1 MAAQQLCYDHLPMEW
16 VGNWSGRRADL
27 TPNSYAIYEPSTG
40 RRLTYRQM
48 DQRAELVG
56 KLLSVQ
62 LQLAPGEPICLL
74 SRNRLEAVELYLAC
88 GKTGVVLAPL
98 SYRLAEPEL
107 NDLVQRI
114 APRVLFYDEALVK
127 QATALQLPDGC
138 VALELAD
145 AGEGV
150 YRRACAEVADNAE
163 QHVQAQAPRVTAG
176 VADSVNRPLRLSDPF
191 LYVHTGGTTARPK
204 ICVVSHRQMV
214 WNAVDILASSGGA
227 LGPQREL
234 LTFPLFHIGGWNTLT
249 PVYYAGG
256 FTVLPRGFEAGAAL
270 ELIEDEQIS
279 HFGAVEA
286 MLQMMTEDP
295 AFAGTDLSSLASI
308 TTAGAP
314 CSATTMQPF
323 WDRGVPVSQSYGLTE
338 GGPSNFLY
346 VLEDQGVEEVRER
359 YDSIGRAMF
368 HTDYRIVHPQ
378 TLAPLA
384 DGESG
389 VLLLRSPHNFDG
401 YLDEPQRS
409 KQVLLDGGW
418 IYSGDLAYADEEGY
432 VRIVGRVDNVFISG
446 GENVSPEEVEEIL
459 VRHAGIDKAA
469 VVGIDDRRWG
479 KVPAAAVVAR
489 RGADIDAEQIRSYAR
504 RELAAFKAPR
514 YIRFVDDMPLTGAG
528 KIDRQQIRQDFA
540 TTRAGIDSE
549 GE

>member
-1 MAAQQLCYDHLPMEW
+1 MAAQQLCYDNLPMDW

-27 TPNSYAIYEPSTG
+27 TPHSYAIYEPITD

-48 DQRAELVG
+48 DLRAELAG
-56 KLLSVQ
+56 KLLSEQ
-62 LQLAPGEPICLL
+62 LQLAPGDPICLL
-74 SRNRLEAVELYLAC
+74 SRNRLEAIDLYFAC

-107 NDLVQRI
+107 NDLVKRI
-114 APRVLFYDEALVK
+114 APRVLFYDEAFAD
-127 QATALQLPDGC
+127 QAAALHLPPGC
-138 VALELAD
+138 EAIELAD
-145 AGEGV
+145 EGEGV
-150 YRRACAEVADNAE
+150 YRTALQAAEDDSLIEAAE
-163 QHVQAQAPRVTAG
+163 QDLFTHPAG
-176 VADSVNRPLRLSDPF
+176 TVNRPLCLSDPF
-191 LYVHTGGTTARPK
+191 LYVHTGGTTSKPK
-204 ICVVSHRQMV
+204 ICVISHRQMV

-256 FTVLPRGFEAGAAL
+256 FTVLLRSFDPGDAL
-270 ELIEDEQIS
+270 ELIENEQIS

-295 AFAGTDLSSLASI
+295 AFASTDLSSLESV

-314 CSATTMQPF
+314 CSATTMQPL

-346 VLEDQGVEEVRER
+346 VQEDQSLEEIRER
-359 YDSIGRAMF
+359 YDSVGKAMF
-368 HTDYRIVHPQ
+368 HTDYRIVDPHSLEPVNGDS
-378 TLAPLA
+378 P
-384 DGESG
+384 G

-401 YLDEPQRS
+401 YLDDPQRDELM
-409 KQVLLDGGW
+409 LLEGGW
-418 IYSGDLAYADEEGY
+418 VYSGDLAYADEQGY

-446 GENVSPEEVEEIL
+446 GENVSPEEVEEVL

-469 VVGIDDRRWG
+469 VVGVDDSRWG
-479 KVPAAAVVAR
+479 KVPVAAIVSR
-489 RGADIDAEQIRSYAR
+489 PGADIDEEQIRSYAR
-504 RELAAFKAPR
+504 RELAAFKVPR
-514 YIRFVDDMPLTGAG
+514 QIRFVDDLPLTGAG
-528 KIDRQQIRQDFA
+528 KIDRQKIRNDFFA
-540 TTRAGIDSE
+540 ED
-549 GE
+549 